1 MKKSIKKIM
10 ALALALTM
18 GLSLT
23 ACGGAKDGGDAKAT
37 AAPESKAAD
46 TTAAGGEAKAEDGSG
61 EKVVINFFHRW
72 PNDPKNSMFQELI
85 QEYMAENP
93 NVTINMDCIL
103 NDQYKEKI
111 RMVVATDEVPDIFS
125 SWSGTFA
132 KEMIDSGN
140 VMELNDIYD
149 GDTEW
154 SSKIAGASVD
164 GFTFDGKIYGV
175 QWSQDGKA
183 FYYNKKIF
191 AENNLEVP
199 KTWNEFIAA
208 LDTLKA
214 AGYETPVVEGLSDN
228 WAILHYL
235 GTMNQRMVDPAVIA
249 KDYDAATGEFTDPA
263 YVEVLEKWKQLTSYM
278 GDTCVA
284 IDHETARNT
293 YFATGEAPIMYLQ
306 FAEITMLEKVIPE
319 GFEYG
324 FFNFPAFEDGK
335 GDPEGLTGAP
345 EGFMISNKAKNP
357 EECVKFLKWLV
368 SKKGGEALTTKS
380 GEISSVAGAVDE
392 TNALPAQLEAMEII
406 KSASTLVPWFDNA
419 CDASVYTVYGQG
431 AQAIATGDE
440 TPESVMEQVKE
451 AAAALH

>member
-1 MKKSIKKIM
+1 MRGGERFNISESVPGLNFPPMHPWCRCFFDPVIPEKIGEKSLTSGADSGIIEEIKKTGI
-10 ALALALTM
+10 
-18 GLSLT
+18 
-23 ACGGAKDGGDAKAT
+23 K
-37 AAPESKAAD
+37 
-46 TTAAGGEAKAEDGSG
+46 
-61 EKVVINFFHRW
+61 
-72 PNDPKNSMFQELI
+72 FQEI
-85 QEYMAENP
+85 HIPPQEIDVSLLTLDAHHIESRKHGVSMEEAVSFVEDAEASVSRWGGQFENYYSKSGAAYIDVKA
-93 NVTINMDCIL
+93 NV
-103 NDQYKEKI
+103 I
-111 RMVVATDEVPDIFS
+111 RTAFRSDEYDDRI
-125 SWSGTFA
+125 
-132 KEMIDSGN
+132 KEM
-140 VMELNDIYD
+140 M
-149 GDTEW
+149 
-154 SSKIAGASVD
+154 
-164 GFTFDGKIYGV
+164 
-175 QWSQDGKA
+175 
-183 FYYNKKIF
+183 
-191 AENNLEVP
+191 
-199 KTWNEFIAA
+199 
-208 LDTLKA
+208 
-214 AGYETPVVEGLSDN
+214 
-228 WAILHYL
+228 
-235 GTMNQRMVDPAVIA
+235 
-249 KDYDAATGEFTDPA
+249 
-263 YVEVLEKWKQLTSYM
+263 EVLEKWKQLTSYM

-431 AQAIATGDE
+431 AQAIASGDE